1 MHTNQLTQIQ
11 LRGAHDFE
19 PVTRYNLDTT
29 TYARD
34 EAKQQD
40 TVLGWCTANL
50 WPKGSYATGCPRPI
64 LVAEHHQQKMQDIHE
79 ALTIAIVDIVQRWW
93 ADTDARFPERMPLE
107 KEEEDILKVYLTRI
121 L

>member
-19 PVTRYNLDTT
+19 PVTRHSIDAT

-34 EAKQQD
+34 EARQQD
-40 TVLGWCTANL
+40 AVLGLCTTANI
-50 WPKGSYATGCPRPI
+50 WPKGSNATGCPRPI

-93 ADTDARFPERMPLE
+93 TDTDARFPERMPLE
-107 KEEEDILKVYLTRI
+107 KEEEDILKVRFT
-121 L
+121 